1 MFAFRDPDGNG
12 LEVTQKSQADPAR
25 VSTVK
30 RGILIACCTFA
41 TALGSLAV
49 ASPAAADG
57 CPYGTVPTRFPGVCT
72 GGQAGSAAPPAIT
85 VPPQGAG
92 VVTMP
97 GQFATINGIPCNQ
110 RHFGTCYAMSQQ
122 P

>member
-1 MFAFRDPDGNG
+1 MR
-12 LEVTQKSQADPAR
+12 S
-25 VSTVK
+25 
-30 RGILIACCTFA
+30 ILVACCTLA
-41 TALGSLAV
+41 TVMGSLAV

-72 GGQAGSAAPPAIT
+72 QGQAGSSAPAAIT
-85 VPPQGAG
+85 VPPSGAD
-92 VVTMP
+92 VVNMP

-110 RHFGTCYAMSQQ
+110 QHIGTCIALSQQ

>member
-1 MFAFRDPDGNG
+1 M
-12 LEVTQKSQADPAR
+12 
-25 VSTVK
+25 K
-30 RGILIACCTFA
+30 RGILITFCTVA

-72 GGQAGSAAPPAIT
+72 QGQAGSSAPPAIT
-85 VPPQGAG
+85 VPPQGAD

-97 GQFATINGIPCNQ
+97 GQFPTVNGIPCNEQ
-110 RHFGTCYAMSQQ
+110 HFATCYAMSQQ

>member
-1 MFAFRDPDGNG
+1 
-12 LEVTQKSQADPAR
+12 VT
-25 VSTVK
+25 

-57 CPYGTVPTRFPGVCT
+57 CPYGTVPRFNGVCT
-72 GGQAGSAAPPAIT
+72 SGQGGAPPPPGIT
-85 VPPQGAG
+85 VPPQGAE

-97 GQFATINGIPCNQ
+97 GQLATVNGIPCNQ
-110 RHFGTCYAMSQQ
+110 QHFGTCYAMSQQ